1 METCVV
7 RVWLPDRPGALGS
20 VASRIGAVRGEIVGI
35 EILERG
41 GGRAVD
47 DLVVELPDG
56 ALVDLLVAEI
66 AQVDGVDVEDVRP
79 ALDHT
84 HDPRLDAL
92 ETAAQLVASGSAVEI
107 VTALCERAAST
118 IGAQWAVV
126 VDLDAATV
134 KAGVGPAPELAWL
147 TAFVNGSRSSAR
159 VAAMETGPD
168 DVLWAPLPAANL
180 ALVMGRDGQAFRA
193 RERRTAA
200 ALARIVDTRFRE
212 LTARTSRVTHPAS
225 GDVTR

>member
-1 METCVV
+1 
-7 RVWLPDRPGALGS
+7 

-41 GGRAVD
+41 GGKAVD
-47 DLVVELPDG
+47 DLVVDLPDG
-56 ALVDLLVAEI
+56 ALVDIMVAEI
-66 AQVDGVDVEDVRP
+66 AQVDGVDVEDVRRSHD
-79 ALDHT
+79 AL

-92 ETAAQLVASGSAVEI
+92 EVAAQLVASSSSAEI
-107 VTALCERAAST
+107 VAALCDRAAAT

-126 VDLDAATV
+126 VDLEAVEVKSSVGTV
-134 KAGVGPAPELAWL
+134 PELAWVA
-147 TAFVNGSRSSAR
+147 AFVNGSRSSAR
-159 VAAMETGPD
+159 VAAMESGPD

-212 LTARTSRVTHPAS
+212 LTTLTSRVSHPS
-225 GDVTR
+225 RPTP

>member
-1 METCVV
+1 METYVV
-7 RVWLPDRPGALGS
+7 RVWLPDRPGALGA

-47 DLVVELPDG
+47 DLVVELPDD
-56 ALVDLLVAEI
+56 ALVDLLVVEI
-66 AQVDGVDVEDVRP
+66 AQVDGVDVEEVQRVGQG
-79 ALDHT
+79 T

-92 ETAAQLVASGSAVEI
+92 ETAAQLVASSSAAGLV
-107 VTALCERAAST
+107 ASLCERASAT

-134 KAGVGPAPELAWL
+134 KAAVGPAPELAWL
-147 TAFVNGSRSSAR
+147 TAFVHGSRTSAR
-159 VAAMETGPD
+159 VAAMEAGPD

-212 LTARTSRVTHPAS
+212 LTTVASRVTHPS
-225 GDVTR
+225 RND

>member
-1 METCVV
+1 METYVV

-47 DLVVELPDG
+47 DLVVEIPDG
-56 ALVDLLVAEI
+56 ALVDLLIAEI
-66 AQVDGVDVEDVRP
+66 SQVDGVDVEDVQP

-107 VTALCERAAST
+107 VAALCERAAST

-126 VDLDAATV
+126 VDLDEATV

-159 VAAMETGPD
+159 VAAMEAGPD

-225 GDVTR
+225 GDVGR

>member
-1 METCVV
+1 M
-7 RVWLPDRPGALGS
+7 
-20 VASRIGAVRGEIVGI
+20 AS
-35 EILERG
+35 
-41 GGRAVD
+41 
-47 DLVVELPDG
+47 
-56 ALVDLLVAEI
+56 
-66 AQVDGVDVEDVRP
+66 
-79 ALDHT
+79 
-84 HDPRLDAL
+84 
-92 ETAAQLVASGSAVEI
+92 
-107 VTALCERAAST
+107 LCERAAAT

-212 LTARTSRVTHPAS
+212 LSTASTRVTHPS
-225 GDVTR
+225 QHKS

>member
-1 METCVV
+1 METYVV
-7 RVWLPDRPGALGS
+7 RVWLPDRPGALGA

-35 EILERG
+35 EILQRG

-66 AQVDGVDVEDVRP
+66 AQVDGVDVEDVRR
-79 ALDHT
+79 AANNT

-107 VTALCERAAST
+107 VSSLCERAAAT

-134 KAGVGPAPELAWL
+134 KAGVGPAPELGWL

-212 LTARTSRVTHPAS
+212 LTINAARVTHPS
-225 GDVTR
+225 RPG

>member
-1 METCVV
+1 METYTV
-7 RVWLPDRPGALGS
+7 RVWLPDRPGALGA

-56 ALVDLLVAEI
+56 ASLDLLASEI
-66 AQVDGVDVEDVRP
+66 GQVDGVDVEDVKP
-79 ALDHT
+79 VGAAL

-92 ETAAQLVASGSAVEI
+92 ETAAQLVAAASAEQI
-107 VTALCERAAST
+107 VAELCERAAVT
-118 IGAQWAVV
+118 IGAQWAAV
-126 VDLDAATV
+126 VDLDALSI
-134 KAGVGPAPELAWL
+134 KASVGPAPELAWL
-147 TAFVNGSRSSAR
+147 AAFVHGSKSSAR

-180 ALVMGRDGQAFRA
+180 ALLMGRDGQAFRA

-212 LTARTSRVTHPAS
+212 LAALAARLNHPSTTA
-225 GDVTR
+225 

>member
-1 METCVV
+1 METYTV
-7 RVWLPDRPGALGS
+7 RVWLPDRPGALGA

-56 ALVDLLVAEI
+56 SSLDLLVAEI
-66 AQVDGVDVEDVRP
+66 AQVDGCDVEDVKP
-79 ALDHT
+79 VVDAL

-92 ETAAQLVASGSAVEI
+92 ETAAQLIASSSAEAI
-107 VTALCERAAST
+107 VGELCERAVVT

-126 VDLDAATV
+126 VDLDAVSV
-134 KAGVGPAPELAWL
+134 KASVGRAPELAWL
-147 TAFVNGSRSSAR
+147 AAFVNGSRSSAR
-159 VAAMETGPD
+159 VAAMESGPD

-180 ALVMGRDGQAFRA
+180 ALVMGRHGQAFRA

-212 LTARTSRVTHPAS
+212 LSVLSARVNHPSTSS
-225 GDVTR
+225 GR